1 MKKLSLL
8 ASAILLSLLLIAPAM
23 GQQQPTT
30 TTTTEEQNNAASGE
44 ATVSPTQV
52 DIYTQRE
59 EARMRRDEMLKMR
72 SQTIDAAGQQDST
85 AQPLG
90 SSSQPPPAN

>member
-8 ASAILLSLLLIAPAM
+8 ASTILLSWMLIAPAM
-23 GQQQPTT
+23 GQQP
-30 TTTTEEQNNAASGE
+30 TTEEQGNAAPSGE

-59 EARMRRDEMLKMR
+59 EARKRRDEMLKMR

-85 AQPLG
+85 AQPQD
-90 SSSQPPPAN
+90 STAEPPAN